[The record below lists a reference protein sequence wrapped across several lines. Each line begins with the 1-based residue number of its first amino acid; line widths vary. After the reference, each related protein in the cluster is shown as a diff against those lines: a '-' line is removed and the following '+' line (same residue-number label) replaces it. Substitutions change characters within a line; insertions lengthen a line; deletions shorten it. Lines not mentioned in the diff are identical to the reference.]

1 MTSLRTLLFAPGDH
15 PRRMAK
21 AAAGN
26 ADGVVLDLE
35 DAVAP
40 AAKESARAS
49 VLELVQNLSYR
60 KVFVRINA
68 IGTDDYRQDLHALAP
83 ALGALAGLVIP
94 KAETVDEL
102 TRLDTDLNDVAPSID
117 DVTDLPVLAVLESA
131 AGILAAPAIAAA
143 PRVHRLIFGT
153 LDLAAETGVQPTVEG
168 TEYLH
173 ARSHLVLASAAAGL
187 DGPIDGPHPR
197 IDELH
202 ALSASAHHARDLG
215 FRGKVVLHPDQIAPV
230 NDAFSPSEPELA
242 HAQAVVDTYRQAQ
255 TRGLGAVRLPDGTF
269 IDRPV
274 VVRAAAL
281 LGLKPE
287 EVLL

>member
-1 MTSLRTLLFAPGDH
+1 
-15 PRRMAK
+15 MAK
-21 AAAGN
+21 AAASN

-35 DAVAP
+35 DAVVP

-49 VLELVQNLSYR
+49 ILEAVQNLSHR

-68 IGTDDYRQDLHALAP
+68 IGTDDYRRDLHALAP
-83 ALGALAGLVIP
+83 ALGTLAGLVIP
-94 KAETVDEL
+94 KAETADEL
-102 TRLDTDLNDVAPSID
+102 TRLDADLNNVAPSTD
-117 DVTDLPVLAVLESA
+117 DVTELPVLAVLESA
-131 AGILAAPAIAAA
+131 AGVLAAPAVAAA

-153 LDLAAETGVQPTVEG
+153 LDLAAETGVRPTLGG

-197 IDELH
+197 IDELQE
-202 ALSASAHHARDLG
+202 LTDSARHARDLG
-215 FRGKVVLHPDQIAPV
+215 FRGKVVLHPDQIVPV
-230 NDAFSPSEPELA
+230 NAAFSPTEPELA
-242 HAQAVVDTYRQAQ
+242 HAREVVDTYRQAQ

-281 LGLKPE
+281 LGLEPE